1 MVEQMQHNF
10 CQHHGVNN
18 IFHLTLNGDVSMKSM
33 SESKSFS
40 MICRAL
46 LIMFAFAG
54 VGLLAACDND
64 GPAEEMGEKIDNTVE
79 DAGDA
84 IDDAAD
90 DAGDAIEDSADEVED
105 ATDK

>member
-1 MVEQMQHNF
+1 MF
-10 CQHHGVNN
+10 LFSP
-18 IFHLTLNGDVSMKSM
+18 ILNGDVCMKSM

-40 MICRAL
+40 MICKAL

-54 VGLLAACDND
+54 VGMLSACDND

-90 DAGDAIEDSADEVED
+90 NAGDAIEDSADEAED
-105 ATDK
+105 AMDK

>member
-1 MVEQMQHNF
+1 MK
-10 CQHHGVNN
+10 
-18 IFHLTLNGDVSMKSM
+18 LT

-54 VGLLAACDND
+54 VGMLAACDND

-79 DAGDA
+79 DTGDA
-84 IDDAAD
+84 IDDAAE
-90 DAGDAIEDSADEVED
+90 DAGDAIEDSADDVED
-105 ATDK
+105 AMDN